1 MAVSFDK
8 PVIAE
13 HLDRFCVITGSL
25 VPVGLVI
32 GNVSFETMIGLV
44 GGGWVI
50 RSLLMRE
57 NPLRYHTKHSLLF
70 PWFALL
76 MSIALSLLINGPGSK
91 GWAHDLVF
99 IRYLLFFWALSDIS
113 HRRPVAKFMV
123 MGLAAG
129 VGWAVINT
137 LCAYLVGYDLLGKP
151 LIRYTGKLKE
161 ASRISG
167 MTAYAAPFFLTW
179 GILDKKLSA
188 KMRGLILFIGLLAVA
203 QLLQTHVRTAILSS
217 VAGLLYAVVY
227 FIRRRV
233 STRMAVGSVLIL
245 VLVVV
250 LFFSFSRMWN
260 LETVYDR
267 IYYWKVTWAMWQE
280 HPVVGVGIS
289 SFQDAYKAMAASGK
303 VGEFVSPNGVTYH
316 LSEQTHAHNIFFMLI
331 SCTGIL
337 GFSAF
342 CWLFV
347 NCVRMVHTQL
357 EGIRMG
363 LVSFPAVFLTIGM
376 TGFNIFH
383 SWYQALFSFLFV
395 LIACKETE
403 GFDDR

>member
-1 MAVSFDK
+1 
-8 PVIAE
+8 
-13 HLDRFCVITGSL
+13 
-25 VPVGLVI
+25 
-32 GNVSFETMIGLV
+32 
-44 GGGWVI
+44 
-50 RSLLMRE
+50 
-57 NPLRYHTKHSLLF
+57 
-70 PWFALL
+70 
-76 MSIALSLLINGPGSK
+76 
-91 GWAHDLVF
+91 
-99 IRYLLFFWALSDIS
+99 
-113 HRRPVAKFMV
+113 
-123 MGLAAG
+123 
-129 VGWAVINT
+129 
-137 LCAYLVGYDLLGKP
+137 
-151 LIRYTGKLKE
+151 
-161 ASRISG
+161 

-245 VLVVV
+245 VFVVV

-260 LETVYDR
+260 LATVYDR
-267 IYYWKVTWAMWQE
+267 VYYWKVAWAMWQE

-303 VGEFVSPNGVTYH
+303 GGEFVSPNGVTYH

-337 GFSAF
+337 GLSAF

-403 GFDDR
+403 GFDVR